1 MAARYV
7 HGCQVFHLH
16 TILLEFVSF
25 FLSFI
30 FLLLMALFSVL
41 FICSFIFL
49 QFSFQ
54 VWIVFTIS

>member
-16 TILLEFVSF
+16 TILLEFIS
-25 FLSFI
+25 FLSST

-41 FICSFIFL
+41 FICLYFFAV
-49 QFSFQ
+49 FFP
-54 VWIVFTIS
+54 IVDCFYD

>member
-16 TILLEFVSF
+16 TILLEFIS
-25 FLSFI
+25 FLSST

-41 FICSFIFL
+41 FICLYFL

-54 VWIVFTIS
+54 LWIVFTIS